1 MADRLIITNGDSA
14 VARMREAGLEAD
26 FLPWRDML
34 HAGPVPRAPSLEE
47 LSNIRA
53 RYLAE
58 EFAPDPADVDRGFAE
73 RDAAIRNH
81 AKYDRVEL
89 WFEHDLYD
97 QLQLIHSRSRRLRRR
112 RASWVTRHSSTGSTA
127 WRSARRRWWPGCRL
141 PHGAAHKDPVTAITA
156 HSRVRR
162 YR

>member
-34 HAGPVPRAPSLEE
+34 HAGPVPRARSLEE
-47 LSNIRA
+47 LSSIRA

-58 EFAPDPADVDRGFAE
+58 EFEPDRADVDRGFAE

-97 QLQLIHSRSRRLRRR
+97 QLQLIHSRSRRLRRNALSGR
-112 RASWVTRHSSTGSTA
+112 RVILSR
-127 WRSARRRWWPGCRL
+127 ARRPRVLRD
-141 PHGAAHKDPVTAITA
+141 AAGGRFAVFRTA
-156 HSRVRR
+156 
-162 YR
+162 